1 MIFLDVF
8 LGGVGYEQFDQFGA
22 CPCTVATFLAENNSL
37 QDKLPRLVF
46 LKSCQIHPET
56 GSLLFTYEPTEEKE
70 AEMDRLAEFLEKQI
84 FYIY

>member
-1 MIFLDVF
+1 M
-8 LGGVGYEQFDQFGA
+8 
-22 CPCTVATFLAENNSL
+22 
-37 QDKLPRLVF
+37 QDKLPRLAF